1 MNENY
6 NIEQLHF
13 LVVDDNKHMSM
24 LVKNLLHAL
33 GSRQV
38 AEANDAADAFAELTH
53 FPADIIITDYHMQPL
68 DGLDFV
74 RLVRTGSDSPNPF
87 VPIIMLSGHTEMKKI
102 MEARDAGAHEYLA
115 KPISARS
122 LYARINSIISRPR
135 EFIKTKTFFGPDRR
149 RRAVSFNGS
158 DRRVADASAAAPGAA
173 AASAPAMADAGEDAG
188 LSQDELDAL
197 FD

>member
-1 MNENY
+1 MKENY
-6 NIEQLHF
+6 NIQQLHF

-24 LVKNLLHAL
+24 LIKNLLHAL
-33 GSRQV
+33 GSRMV

-87 VPIIMLSGHTEMKKI
+87 VPIIMLSGHTEMNKI
-102 MEARDAGAHEYLA
+102 MQARDAGVHEYLA
-115 KPISARS
+115 KPISAKS
-122 LYARINSIISRPR
+122 LYSRIDSIIARPR
-135 EFIKTKTFFGPDRR
+135 EFIETRSFFGPDRR
-149 RRAVSFNGS
+149 RRAMSFTGPERRQADLKVSS
-158 DRRVADASAAAPGAA
+158 PTPADAAA
-173 AASAPAMADAGEDAG
+173 ADAGEEAG
-188 LSQDELDAL
+188 LSQAELAAF

>member
-38 AEANDAADAFAELTH
+38 AEANDAA
-53 FPADIIITDYHMQPL
+53 DYHMQPL

-158 DRRVADASAAAPGAA
+158 DRRVAPGAA

>member
-1 MNENY
+1 MKDNY

-87 VPIIMLSGHTEMKKI
+87 VPIIMLSGHTEMRKI
-102 MEARDAGAHEYLA
+102 LEARDAGAHEYLA
-115 KPISARS
+115 KPISAKS
-122 LYARINSIISRPR
+122 LYSRINSIIARPR

-149 RRAVSFNGS
+149 RRALSFNGP
-158 DRRVADASAAAPGAA
+158 DRRLADAA
-173 AASAPAMADAGEDAG
+173 AASPAAAAAPAPAMADAGEDAG
-188 LSQDELDAL
+188 LSQAELDAL

>member
-1 MNENY
+1 MSDNY

-24 LVKNLLHAL
+24 LVKNLLYAL

-38 AEANDAADAFAELTH
+38 AEVNDAADAFAELTH

-87 VPIIMLSGHTEMKKI
+87 VPIIMLSGYTEMRKI
-102 MEARDAGAHEYLA
+102 TEARDAGAHEYLA

-122 LYARINSIISRPR
+122 LYSRINSIISRPR
-135 EFIKTKTFFGPDRR
+135 EFVKTRTFFGPDRR

-158 DRRVADASAAAPGAA
+158 DRRIADAIAVAPDAAAAPI
-173 AASAPAMADAGEDAG
+173 PAMADAGEDAG
-188 LSQDELDAL
+188 LSQAELDAL

>member
-1 MNENY
+1 MKENY
-6 NIEQLHF
+6 NIQQLHF

-24 LVKNLLHAL
+24 LIKNLLHAL
-33 GSRQV
+33 GSRMV

-87 VPIIMLSGHTEMKKI
+87 VPIIMLSRHTEMNKI
-102 MEARDAGAHEYLA
+102 MQARDAGVHEYLA
-115 KPISARS
+115 KPISAKS
-122 LYARINSIISRPR
+122 LYSRIDSIIARPR
-135 EFIKTKTFFGPDRR
+135 EFIETRSFFGPDRR
-149 RRAVSFNGS
+149 RRAMSFTGPERRQADLKVSS
-158 DRRVADASAAAPGAA
+158 PTPADAAA
-173 AASAPAMADAGEDAG
+173 ADAGEEAG
-188 LSQDELDAL
+188 LSQAELDAL

>member
-1 MNENY
+1 
-6 NIEQLHF
+6 
-13 LVVDDNKHMSM
+13 
-24 LVKNLLHAL
+24 
-33 GSRQV
+33 V

>member
-1 MNENY
+1 MKENY
-6 NIEQLHF
+6 NIQQLHF

-24 LVKNLLHAL
+24 LIKNLLHAL
-33 GSRQV
+33 GSRMV

-87 VPIIMLSGHTEMKKI
+87 VPIIMLSGHTEMNKI
-102 MEARDAGAHEYLA
+102 MQARDAGVHEYLA
-115 KPISARS
+115 KPISAKS
-122 LYARINSIISRPR
+122 LYSRIDSIIARPR
-135 EFIKTKTFFGPDRR
+135 EFIETRSFFGPDRR
-149 RRAVSFNGS
+149 RRAMSFTGPERRQADLKVSS
-158 DRRVADASAAAPGAA
+158 PTPADAAA
-173 AASAPAMADAGEDAG
+173 ADAGEEAG
-188 LSQDELDAL
+188 LSQAELDTL

>member
-1 MNENY
+1 MKENY
-6 NIEQLHF
+6 NIQQLHF

-24 LVKNLLHAL
+24 LIKNLLHAL
-33 GSRQV
+33 GSRMV

-87 VPIIMLSGHTEMKKI
+87 VPIIMLSGHTEMNKI
-102 MEARDAGAHEYLA
+102 MQARDAGVHEYLA
-115 KPISARS
+115 KPISAKS
-122 LYARINSIISRPR
+122 LYSRIDSIIARPR
-135 EFIKTKTFFGPDRR
+135 EFIETRSFFGPDRR
-149 RRAVSFNGS
+149 RRAMSFTGPERRQADLKVSS
-158 DRRVADASAAAPGAA
+158 PTPADAAA
-173 AASAPAMADAGEDAG
+173 ADAGEEAG
-188 LSQDELDAL
+188 LSQAELDAL

>member
-1 MNENY
+1 LDDQY
-6 NIEQLHF
+6 NIERLNF
-13 LVVDDNKHMSM
+13 LIVDDNKHMTM
-24 LVKNLLHAL
+24 LVKNLIHAL
-33 GSRQV
+33 GSRNV
-38 AEANDAADAFAELTH
+38 SEANDAAEAFTELTH
-53 FPADIIITDYHMQPL
+53 FPADIIIVDYQMQPL